1 MIILSVEDPIEKG
14 KVFEEF
20 ISILLSRL
28 GYQITNSRV
37 RKSGRELDIQ
47 AVSKVTSAPILIE
60 CKAESSP
67 IGGTA
72 FNKFYG
78 IFEHEAKKSQVGL
91 TGIMIS
97 LSGFNSEVIA
107 YYDEKEEED
116 KRRFKIY
123 GPDFVIERAV
133 DARLVADD
141 RTVQHLARKSWPFE
155 LGETLLVITKSQIYR
170 VQVLQRNGINTHFIV
185 YRAMGDDP
193 TEYEITMTHTTV
205 SALRKLEPFNLQARK
220 EVLLALSQA
229 ESAVDVE
236 SLRQLSKQ
244 SLATIENELTYFRDR
259 NLIEADSR
267 SKLTLVHDL
276 RAFCEI
282 SIELLSSAYRWNFM
296 LSKYF
301 ERMNNERL
309 AEYCLS
315 RRYLEAK
322 EEGELSVLCSIF
334 RFSPSALNHA
344 LFGEIGRYAATYEH
358 AKEISTGIEWLP
370 DSLKHSFITEL
381 IPNLLNDLDGEGNK
395 VIDSLPAVVGWLE
408 EHHIAIANSW
418 EEFLNIQTS
427 GIRTRLKAGEDM
439 KAGQLVT
446 IKDPITRFNSEM
458 TRVHLRKEAEPI
470 NEMIKIYHE
479 IKSAQPEGED
489 LPKLANNIAVSY
501 MAIQDYGK
509 AKEWLEEGLKY
520 NSDIP
525 QLHDNLTRVTAL
537 LAEGSSNGG

>member
-1 MIILSVEDPIEKG
+1 MIILSVEDPTEKG

-37 RKSGRELDIQ
+37 RKSGRELDIE
-47 AVSKVTSAPILIE
+47 AISKVTSAPVLIE

-78 IFEHEAKKSQVGL
+78 IFEHEAKKSKAGL
-91 TGIMIS
+91 AGLMIS

-107 YYDEKEEED
+107 YYDEKEEVD
-116 KRRFKIY
+116 KQRFKIY

-155 LGETLLVITKSQIYR
+155 LGETLLIITKSQIYR
-170 VQVLQRNGINTHFIV
+170 GQVLQRDGANTHFIV

-193 TEYEITMTHTTV
+193 TEYEISTLHTTV
-205 SALRKLEPFNLQARK
+205 PVLRRLEPFNLQARK

-229 ESAVDVE
+229 ESAVDTGN
-236 SLRQLSKQ
+236 LRQVGKQ
-244 SLATIENELTYFRDR
+244 SLATIENELAYFRDR
-259 NLIEADSR
+259 NLIESDSKGR
-267 SKLTLVHDL
+267 VTLVHDL
-276 RAFCEI
+276 HAFCEV
-282 SIELLSSAYRWNFM
+282 SIELLSSAHKWNFM

-301 ERMNNERL
+301 ERMNNEKL

-315 RRYLEAK
+315 RRYLEATD
-322 EEGELSVLCSIF
+322 EGELHLLCSIF

-344 LFGEIGRYAATYEH
+344 LFGEIRTYTATYEH
-358 AKEISTGIEWLP
+358 AKRISTGIDWLP
-370 DSLKHSFITEL
+370 DSLKHSFVTEL
-381 IPNLLNDLDGEGNK
+381 IPHLLNDLNGEGNK
-395 VIDSLPAVVGWLE
+395 VIDSLDSVVGWLE

-418 EEFLNIQTS
+418 EVFLNIQTS
-427 GIRTRLKAGEDM
+427 GMRTRMKAGEDM
-439 KAGQLVT
+439 EAGQLVT
-446 IKDPITRFNSEM
+446 IKDPLTRFNSEM
-458 TRVHLRKEAEPI
+458 TKLNLLKEVEPI
-470 NEMIKIYHE
+470 NEMIEIYHE
-479 IKSAQPEGED
+479 VKSAQPEGDD

-501 MAIQDYGK
+501 MTMQDYGK

-520 NSDIP
+520 TNDIP
-525 QLHDNLTRVTAL
+525 QLHDNLTRVMAL
-537 LAEGSSNGG
+537 LAKDSSDGS

>member
-1 MIILSVEDPIEKG
+1 MIILSVEDPTEKG

-47 AVSKVTSAPILIE
+47 AVSKVTSAPVLIE

-78 IFEHEAKKSQVGL
+78 IFEHEAKKSKAGL

-116 KRRFKIY
+116 KQRFKIH

-141 RTVQHLARKSWPFE
+141 RTVQHLARRSWPFE
-155 LGETLLVITKSQIYR
+155 LEETLLVITKSQIYR

-185 YRAMGDDP
+185 YRALGEDP
-193 TEYEITMTHTTV
+193 TEYEISTLHTSV
-205 SALRKLEPFNLQARK
+205 PVLRKLEPFNLQARK

-229 ESAVDVE
+229 ESTVDTDN
-236 SLRQLSKQ
+236 LRLISKQ
-244 SLATIENELTYFRDR
+244 SLATIESELAYFRDR
-259 NLIEADSR
+259 NLVEADGR
-267 SKLTLVHDL
+267 GRLTLVHDL
-276 RAFCEI
+276 HAFCEV
-282 SIELLSSAYRWNFM
+282 SIELLSSDYKWDFM

-301 ERMNNERL
+301 ERMNNEKL

-322 EEGELSVLCSIF
+322 DEGELNLLCSIF

-358 AKEISTGIEWLP
+358 AKQISTGIDWLP

-381 IPNLLNDLDGEGNK
+381 IPHLLNDLNGEGNK
-395 VIDSLPAVVGWLE
+395 AIDSLDSVVGWLE
-408 EHHIAIANSW
+408 GHHIAIANSW
-418 EEFLNIQTS
+418 EVFLNIQTS
-427 GIRTRLKAGEDM
+427 GMRTRLKAGEDM
-439 KAGQLVT
+439 EAGQLVT

-458 TRVHLRKEAEPI
+458 TKFNLVKEAEVI
-470 NEMIKIYHE
+470 NEMIQIYHE
-479 IKSAQPEGED
+479 VKSTQPKGED

-501 MAIQDYGK
+501 MAIQDYIN
-509 AKEWLEEGLKY
+509 AKEWLEKGLMY
-520 NSDIP
+520 NSDIT
-525 QLHDNLTRVTAL
+525 QLHDNLTRVVAL
-537 LAEGSSNGG
+537 LAKDSPNDH